1 MLSTARLQKPSV
13 ERKLWQFLKFFCY
26 NLLGAIGFFVKHVK
40 TGKCI
45 DDSGIVQSRG
55 DKWGHLTF
63 LEFSDNCLNKTAQFR
78 FRDNGALLNLEADG
92 CFAAFVKA
100 SRDPNYFMLPFMFYI
115 FVDAISKDRSACAQ
129 KPEKNIYRAITQT
142 PDGALSVYAKPYGNW
157 RFETWCAEP
166 GSDSDVTSR
175 GTDPY
180 LGLKKPCDG
189 AEEKLFNF
197 GNSL

>member
-1 MLSTARLQKPSV
+1 M
-13 ERKLWQFLKFFCY
+13 
-26 NLLGAIGFFVKHVK
+26 KHVK

-55 DKWGHLTF
+55 DWGHLTF

-78 FRDNGALLNLEADG
+78 FRDNSALLNLEADG

-100 SRDPNYFMLPFMFYI
+100 GNPGHRRLPFMFYI
-115 FVDAISKDRSACAQ
+115 YVDAISKDRSACAQ
-129 KPEKNIYRAITQT
+129 KPKKNIYRAITQT
-142 PDGALSVYAKPYGNW
+142 PDGALSVYTKPYEHW

-166 GSDSDVTSR
+166 ESRSDVPSR
-175 GTDPY
+175 GIDLY

-189 AEEKLFNF
+189 AEDNRFNF